1 MLKVQVTKKQITD
14 NYKNVICVGNL
25 NLYYLLR
32 FKDARFYTAGMY
44 GWNADI
50 YEINNNTVIV
60 MGDRPF
66 GNIKAEFGIIR
77 GFEDRARE
85 IIVRGDFLEY
95 EEQEKVIDDVLD
107 EFIQVVLKMN
117 E

>member
-1 MLKVQVTKKQITD
+1 MLKIQVSKKQITD
-14 NYKNVICVGNL
+14 NYKNVICVGSL

-50 YEINNNTVIV
+50 YEISNNTVIV

-66 GNIKAEFGIIR
+66 GNIKPEYDIVR
-77 GFEDRARE
+77 GFEDRAKE
-85 IIVRGDFLEY
+85 IIARSDFSKY
-95 EEQEKVIDDVLD
+95 EEHEKAIDDLLG
-107 EFIQVVLKMN
+107 EFMQVVLKIN
-117 E
+117 N